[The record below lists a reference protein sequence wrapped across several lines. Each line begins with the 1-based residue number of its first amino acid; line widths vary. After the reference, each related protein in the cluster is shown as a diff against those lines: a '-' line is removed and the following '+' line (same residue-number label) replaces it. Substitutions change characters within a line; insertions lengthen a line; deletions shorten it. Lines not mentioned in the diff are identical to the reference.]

1 MFSEE
6 AGRSFGK
13 GGVRDVQGIRRQLCE
28 GEGLGKTQCH
38 FLAIANR
45 IGSAQRTAAAQ
56 VEFHLSVV
64 RHFIA
69 HHCRGMTHHRFTRH
83 AGVGRNMFSRSHHRL
98 VRRRKPGKQQGN
110 REQDRRGQSAD
121 VMHGS
126 GHVARYN
133 PVQHKYKCLIGA
145 VEQAFEGRL
154 INFRS

>member
-1 MFSEE
+1 MFSEA

-13 GGVRDVQGIRRQLCE
+13 GDVRDVKGIWRQLRE
-28 GEGLGKTQCH
+28 GEGLGKNQRD

-98 VRRRKPGKQQGN
+98 VRRCKPGKQQGN
-110 REQDRRGQSAD
+110 REQDRRGQSAE

-133 PVQHKYKCLIGA
+133 PVQHNYKCLIGA
-145 VEQAFEGRL
+145 YEHAFEGRL

>member
-13 GGVRDVQGIRRQLCE
+13 GDVRDVQGIRRQLRE

-98 VRRRKPGKQQGN
+98 VSR
-110 REQDRRGQSAD
+110 SAD

-145 VEQAFEGRL
+145 VEHTFDGRL